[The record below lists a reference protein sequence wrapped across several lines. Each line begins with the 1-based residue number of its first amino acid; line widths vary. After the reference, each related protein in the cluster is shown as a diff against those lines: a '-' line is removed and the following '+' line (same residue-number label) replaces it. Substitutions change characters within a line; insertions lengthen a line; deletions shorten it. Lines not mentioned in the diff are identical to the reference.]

1 MNDGTFRGGAQAF
14 KLDTLLKLADVKGT
28 DGKTTLLHFVVQE
41 IIRSEGVRAVRMAR
55 ESGSISSV
63 NSDDLTD
70 DSLHESEDYYCKL
83 GLKVQAF
90 VPAVAAL
97 LPLVQLS
104 SLKSWPAN
112 PSRHGA
118 PSRCYHEGSFSASRI
133 FQLGDSYPDYGSK
146 GATAPFISLLL
157 IEGKART
164 IDNTPPS
171 LSDEEVDYIRHLKEI
186 VSSSNVVGR
195 MDKDWMVEASL
206 SSAP

>member
-83 GLKVQAF
+83 GLKVISRFVRLKHIMLDLPTVASVHPCRHGLGAF
-90 VPAVAAL
+90 TVAALILIIATFIPTVAVLYSHHSGSVGFRHTL

-112 PSRHGA
+112 PSRHGRA
-118 PSRCYHEGSFSASRI
+118 NRLGARTPATEGCHGASRH
-133 FQLGDSYPDYGSK
+133 S
-146 GATAPFISLLL
+146 GATRAESMRDL
-157 IEGKART
+157 
-164 IDNTPPS
+164 
-171 LSDEEVDYIRHLKEI
+171 
-186 VSSSNVVGR
+186 
-195 MDKDWMVEASL
+195 
-206 SSAP
+206 

>member
-83 GLKVQAF
+83 GLKVISRFVRLKHIMLDLPTVASVHPCRHGLGAF
-90 VPAVAAL
+90 TVAAL
-97 LPLVQLS
+97 ILIIATFIPTVAVLYSHHSGSVGF
-104 SLKSWPAN
+104 
-112 PSRHGA
+112 RHRA

-133 FQLGDSYPDYGSK
+133 FQLRDSYPDC
-146 GATAPFISLLL
+146 GARGQQLPLYLFYSLR
-157 IEGKART
+157 GK
-164 IDNTPPS
+164 
-171 LSDEEVDYIRHLKEI
+171 VHI
-186 VSSSNVVGR
+186 V
-195 MDKDWMVEASL
+195 
-206 SSAP
+206 P